1 MIEKTVVRSDMGE
14 YDAISQM
21 NEKIK
26 SLQISRD
33 DILYFEV
40 ETYMREFCDIVLY
53 WWKQEV

>member
-1 MIEKTVVRSDMGE
+1 MIEKAIVHSEMGE

-40 ETYMREFCDIVLY
+40 ETYMRGFCDIILY